1 MRRLRVA
8 LFLVAATSLLLAG
21 CLGEDGSESSSQPVD
36 GGQIPAPVTVV
47 GIVTDVKDLTPSDG
61 GVDILVKL
69 EEGGEVLLL
78 FGSLFTYPPPD
89 AETLALYEIVRQVEI
104 GDHVRA
110 SGTEVRR
117 GIRIEE
123 LTILK

>member
-1 MRRLRVA
+1 MRSLRSP
-8 LFLVAATSLLLAG
+8 LFLFAAASLLLAG
-21 CLGEDGSESSSQPVD
+21 CLGEEAPNSSSQPVD
-36 GGQIPAPVTVV
+36 DQISTPVTVV
-47 GIVTDVKDLTPSDG
+47 GVVKDIDDQTPNDG
-61 GVDILVKL
+61 GVEILLKL
-69 EEGGEVLLL
+69 EAGGETLLL

-89 AETLALYEIVRQVEI
+89 AETLELYEIVRRVEI

-110 SGTEVRR
+110 SGTETRS